1 MHIYANNLGHQ
12 KNNKIQHS
20 SENLEK
26 QAINNRKNEKKKKS
40 FFPLTWSTKKDML
53 DWTSIDPSEI
63 YWIVSFGK

>member
-1 MHIYANNLGHQ
+1 MYMLTIWDIR
-12 KNNKIQHS
+12 KMIKFSIVVKILKIS
-20 SENLEK
+20 
-26 QAINNRKNEKKKKS
+26 RKNEKNNKNS

>member
-1 MHIYANNLGHQ
+1 MLTIWDIRKIIKFSIGAKIL
-12 KNNKIQHS
+12 KNR
-20 SENLEK
+20 LLTTEK
-26 QAINNRKNEKKKKS
+26 MKKKKS